1 MDRCRWPEPGIP
13 EGVPETDQLS
23 RYRTIS
29 TLGAGG
35 MAIVVLAEDTLLGR
49 QVALKRMTVAGD
61 PRQGLRLRREALIG
75 ASISHANLVSVY
87 DVFTGP
93 DGDLTVVMEYVEGE
107 TLARRLDREGRL
119 AGTEAIRILRG
130 VAAALDAIHN
140 KGIVHRDVKPP
151 NILLGRAGVVKVA
164 DLGVASVPDYTRITS
179 SGAVVG
185 SLRYMAP
192 EQVEN
197 GPATKAID
205 VYALSAVAFEML
217 SGRKARLEENPLALA
232 HAIANQP
239 PPNLLEAW
247 PQAPAPAAALLER
260 AMSRDPQQRPTSAGE
275 LVDKLGKIL
284 VPPAAPSPARR
295 AAPSPA
301 RRAAPSPAPPVVA
314 PSTPRQAAPSPPRQ
328 AAPSPARQAA
338 PRPTPPAIQPATAPT
353 RAAAP
358 ARYRPRRYP
367 AKPPPPRP
375 QRAAPDDRARLRR
388 WVPAAALLLV
398 LVVAGGLVAILS
410 SSGGNSNSGGPAAAS
425 GSSHHHR
432 GSAKSAGSGS
442 TAASAGSGSTS
453 GSTGSGSAAS
463 GSAASGSAASGS
475 TAASSPPVGSTTGG
489 ASTPIAAVESF
500 YSLGAAHR
508 YSAAWS
514 LADPAFRSQLGSYDG
529 FAGGQQQVR
538 SVRFDAAQVVSQS
551 GSTATVSLRT
561 TSTHIDGSHQC
572 SGTVDVVRN
581 GAAGTWLLHQIHID
595 CT

>member
-1 MDRCRWPEPGIP
+1 MKYHRLDQGIP
-13 EGVPETDQLS
+13 EEVPETDQLS

-87 DVFTGP
+87 DVFTGA
-93 DGDLTVVMEYVEGE
+93 DEELTVVMEYVEGE

-119 AGTEAIRILRG
+119 AGAEAIRILRG

-151 NILLGRAGVVKVA
+151 NILLGRGGVVKLA

-197 GPATKAID
+197 GPSTKAID

-239 PPNLLEAW
+239 PPNLREAW
-247 PQAPAPAAALLER
+247 PQAPAPAAELLER
-260 AMSRDPQQRPTSAGE
+260 AMSRDPRQRPGSAGE
-275 LVDKLGKIL
+275 FVDRLGKIL
-284 VPPAAPSPARR
+284 APPAAPSPSRSVV
-295 AAPSPA
+295 APGSSRSVVAPGSSRSVVAPGSSRSVVSPGPA
-301 RRAAPSPAPPVVA
+301 RRVPPG
-314 PSTPRQAAPSPPRQ
+314 
-328 AAPSPARQAA
+328 PARQAA
-338 PRPTPPAIQPATAPT
+338 FSPARPGIQPATAPT
-353 RAAAP
+353 RAAP
-358 ARYRPRRYP
+358 RRPRKYP
-367 AKPPPPRP
+367 VRPPPPRP
-375 QRAAPDDRARLRR
+375 QRSAADDRHPSKR
-388 WVPAAALLLV
+388 WVPAAVLLLV
-398 LVVAGGLVAILS
+398 LVVAGALVAILS
-410 SSGGNSNSGGPAAAS
+410 NAGGNSHTGGSQVAS
-425 GSSHHHR
+425 RSSRHHG
-432 GSAKSAGSGS
+432 GSAKSGGSANS
-442 TAASAGSGSTS
+442 
-453 GSTGSGSAAS
+453 SGSAAS
-463 GSAASGSAASGS
+463 GTSVGSGS
-475 TAASSPPVGSTTGG
+475 TAASSPPTGSTAGG

-508 YSAAWS
+508 YGAAWS

-529 FAGGQQQVR
+529 FAGGQQRVK
-538 SVRFDAAQVVSQS
+538 SVRFDSAQVVRQS

-561 TSTHIDGSHQC
+561 TSTHIDGPHRC

-581 GAAGTWLLHQIHID
+581 GTAETWLLHQIHIN